1 MRQTQYI
8 FSIHRSPKHSIG
20 VIQKSNIFNMKKV
33 FIILALLAIT
43 LAQEE
48 KPTKPTKCSA
58 TNQGRCE
65 CGNESVGITTYTF
78 WQGDEQRCF
87 HVYVPEEL
95 EDKVGLPVAVFSNCY
110 AEDSLKDTDMKGLWT
125 SGNKAAARYGFVRI
139 AISSPRSAWVFGN
152 DNAISDQNPLPCRDE
167 DSQDI
172 AYVRIILDWVKSNPK
187 LNEKKM
193 YAWGHS
199 QNSVFSS
206 YVAYCFPDNF
216 AGVYQSGAALTVK
229 GTLPVG
235 PACQTY
241 VKSSDYSQCRNEGLK
256 KKDCSKCAERYPCDQ
271 CQYWPIYPC
280 YNAKRPMINCITGY
294 NDDPYMYD
302 TKNPEEV
309 GNGWKMYNA
318 ANNEGHEGRMF
329 EFTTPSDGSF
339 TGGHNTVKNTDYWR
353 VGCLG
358 ITKSCSKRCEKSFVS
373 CIEES
378 TPSKAIDRA
387 NAFKACIDPDFF
399 ELLQGCK
406 NNCSPTFE
414 MLSAGE
420 SPTKFAFENF
430 GGKTTKVAR
439 PDTSKCSM

>member
-1 MRQTQYI
+1 
-8 FSIHRSPKHSIG
+8 
-20 VIQKSNIFNMKKV
+20 MKKV
-33 FIILALLAIT
+33 FLILALLALT

-193 YAWGHS
+193 YA
-199 QNSVFSS
+199 
-206 YVAYCFPDNF
+206 P
-216 AGVYQSGAALTVK
+216 
-229 GTLPVG
+229 
-235 PACQTY
+235 
-241 VKSSDYSQCRNEGLK
+241 
-256 KKDCSKCAERYPCDQ
+256 
-271 CQYWPIYPC
+271 
-280 YNAKRPMINCITGY
+280 
-294 NDDPYMYD
+294 
-302 TKNPEEV
+302 
-309 GNGWKMYNA
+309 
-318 ANNEGHEGRMF
+318 
-329 EFTTPSDGSF
+329 
-339 TGGHNTVKNTDYWR
+339 
-353 VGCLG
+353 
-358 ITKSCSKRCEKSFVS
+358 
-373 CIEES
+373 
-378 TPSKAIDRA
+378 
-387 NAFKACIDPDFF
+387 
-399 ELLQGCK
+399 
-406 NNCSPTFE
+406 
-414 MLSAGE
+414 
-420 SPTKFAFENF
+420 
-430 GGKTTKVAR
+430 
-439 PDTSKCSM
+439 